1 MDDERDLRNSIQSC
15 SHIQALEE
23 GGTMGMAQPPG
34 DQKLGGLERNASDVL
49 TGPAGTANGPEMLLS
64 MRALGTNGA
73 AETLS

>member
-1 MDDERDLRNSIQSC
+1 
-15 SHIQALEE
+15 
-23 GGTMGMAQPPG
+23 MGMTQPPG

-49 TGPAGTANGPEMLLS
+49 TGPAGTANNPEMLLF